1 MLCFREPRS
10 SLVLFVSRYARSSLS
25 HKNKIKI
32 KMGRKFM
39 LCWAAPF
46 CSLSEWFLPHSP
58 VLSCGLKL
66 RVEWE
71 WSQVG
76 FVLFIPCRPWFSP
89 FTAFPPQNGAMDALF
104 FFFIKGHDIGTT
116 LCAFCNIWIESRDV
130 RASVLSASHVRIWF
144 TYFFLFT
151 LRNIDMLVRSH
162 IEIISVRSGRDYW
175 KNFHRPY

>member
-1 MLCFREPRS
+1 MFEGKKKRKTEKFTDDILEPKIKHFMLCFREPRS

-104 FFFIKGHDIGTT
+104 FFFYKGSRHRHHS
-116 LCAFCNIWIESRDV
+116 LC
-130 RASVLSASHVRIWF
+130 L
-144 TYFFLFT
+144 L
-151 LRNIDMLVRSH
+151 
-162 IEIISVRSGRDYW
+162 
-175 KNFHRPY
+175 